1 MVNETTTQDSEVQA
15 DTIDVKSFYLGG
27 FLITAVEAG
36 VVEADALG
44 TLEVDTV
51 EAQKLII
58 GGQEFPI
65 NIWTKETE
73 KIIANLVEERNI
85 TQTLLAAERIKSTAL
100 VNEAAAAT
108 DAATAAAATAATA
121 APVSKDTTVTTPE
134 DTSLDITLTGTASG
148 GGSFYLGGFLI
159 TAVEAGVVEADA
171 LGTLKV
177 DIVEAQKLIIG
188 GKEFPINIW
197 TKETEKIIANL
208 VEERNT
214 TQTLL
219 AAERIKSATL
229 VNVTVTPDVT
239 IPVITLLGD
248 ASVSLE
254 LGTAYTDAGATAV
267 DNIDGDISTSIV
279 TVSDVNTG
287 AVGTYTVT
295 YNVSD
300 AAGNAA
306 AEVTRT
312 VNVVDT
318 TAPVITVLGVNPA
331 TVELG
336 ATYTDAG
343 ASADGSETVT
353 SSGTVDTS
361 TLGQH
366 TITYSATDDSN
377 NTGTATR
384 TVNVTNVNEAPVFT
398 SSATFE
404 VAEDETP
411 IGTVIISDA
420 DGDSVTFTVS
430 GTELKITSAGV
441 LTYVSAPNH
450 LSHRT
455 TATVT
460 ASDGTNSS
468 TQAIEVLYGYPA
480 PTGGV
485 TIVDTPTGTTPT
497 GNLPTDTPTTE
508 TPTTPSTVV
517 DFSADTT
524 MVYKGTTVSF
534 TDASTGSAVSWSW
547 DFGDGTTS
555 SLQNPT
561 HTYDTAGIWDVSLT
575 VNGGDT
581 ETKTAYITATT
592 PPTIIEQWD
601 FISKSLV
608 GVNNNNMT
616 FTNWNVAEYSN
627 YPSNHP
633 NNIDTFTVNRAPGYS
648 GSVITVMGL
657 TGGTVKADMTFSSWV
672 LSGSNAYFAIQFRD
686 GFVDGS
692 NSIAQLR
699 LQGNTAGTRV
709 TLDGG
714 IGQITDDNNGQ
725 RNSAVGGYVSASAA
739 DTTPVTISLTLGL
752 DDGSYLLESS
762 LWFSQYRGQQSG
774 TIAGLS
780 GATIDN
786 FRWIIG
792 GGWVSG
798 TDFVELDNITIST
811 ISTGT

>member
-229 VNVTVTPDVT
+229 VNDNAPVFISSTTFEVDEGQTDIGTVEASDADGDSVIFTVSGSELAIGDTTGLLTFASAPDFETKSSYTATVTASDGINET
-239 IPVITLLGD
+239 SQVI
-248 ASVSLE
+248 
-254 LGTAYTDAGATAV
+254 
-267 DNIDGDISTSIV
+267 
-279 TVSDVNTG
+279 
-287 AVGTYTVT
+287 
-295 YNVSD
+295 
-300 AAGNAA
+300 
-306 AEVTRT
+306 T
-312 VNVVDT
+312 VNVTNVND
-318 TAPVITVLGVNPA
+318 APVITSSATFSAAENQTEIGTVTATDADGGDSVTFAVSGSDAASLSINSSSGLLTFASAPDFETKSSYTA
-331 TVELG
+331 TV
-336 ATYTDAG
+336 T
-343 ASADGSETVT
+343 ASDGINETSQV
-353 SSGTVDTS
+353 
-361 TLGQH
+361 
-366 TITYSATDDSN
+366 I
-377 NTGTATR
+377 

-485 TIVDTPTGTTPT
+485 TIVDTPTDTIDTIDT
-497 GNLPTDTPTTE
+497 IDTDT
-508 TPTTPSTVV
+508 SYQ
-517 DFSADTT
+517 DGAGFIDDGDSAAVLIDDTT
-524 MVYKGTTVSF
+524 T
-534 TDASTGSAVSWSW
+534 AV
-547 DFGDGTTS
+547 
-555 SLQNPT
+555 L
-561 HTYDTAGIWDVSLT
+561 
-575 VNGGDT
+575 
-581 ETKTAYITATT
+581 
-592 PPTIIEQWD
+592 
-601 FISKSLV
+601 
-608 GVNNNNMT
+608 
-616 FTNWNVAEYSN
+616 
-627 YPSNHP
+627 
-633 NNIDTFTVNRAPGYS
+633 IDD
-648 GSVITVMGL
+648 ITVD
-657 TGGTVKADMTFSSWV
+657 TYA
-672 LSGSNAYFAIQFRD
+672 A
-686 GFVDGS
+686 
-692 NSIAQLR
+692 
-699 LQGNTAGTRV
+699 
-709 TLDGG
+709 
-714 IGQITDDNNGQ
+714 
-725 RNSAVGGYVSASAA
+725 AS
-739 DTTPVTISLTLGL
+739 
-752 DDGSYLLESS
+752 DDG
-762 LWFSQYRGQQSG
+762 
-774 TIAGLS
+774 I
-780 GATIDN
+780 
-786 FRWIIG
+786 
-792 GGWVSG
+792 
-798 TDFVELDNITIST
+798 
-811 ISTGT
+811 